1 MKIKR
6 SYLIPDQITMG
17 IFRLPCVYGIRKDRE
32 HGFAYILRS
41 FVIGIDTYFVI
52 DHGYSR
58 ATHAHPGQWLCEL
71 NCGDWVVL
79 DDDDYRKIKEE
90 S

>member
-1 MKIKR
+1 M
-6 SYLIPDQITMG
+6 
-17 IFRLPCVYGIRKDRE
+17 
-32 HGFAYILRS
+32 
-41 FVIGIDTYFVI
+41 DTYFVI
-52 DHGYSR
+52 DHNYNQ

-79 DDDDYRKIKEE
+79 DDDDYKKIKAE

>member
-6 SYLIPDQITMG
+6 AYLIPDQITMG
-17 IFRLPCVYGIRKDRE
+17 IFRLPCVCGIRKDRE
-32 HGFAYILRS
+32 HGFAYVLRP
-41 FVIGIDTYFVI
+41 FDIGMDTYFVI
-52 DHGYSR
+52 DHYYKQ
-58 ATHAHPGQWLCEL
+58 ATYAHPGQWLCEL

-79 DDDDYRKIKEE
+79 DDDDFSKIKEE